1 MNIIDPNEQV
11 KVPKDLLV
19 LERGRD
25 ELLLADNMVT
35 RPLYVKEGRQY
46 ILKFLASARKL
57 GTRERIIAAYPHE
70 ETLVN
75 LLLDSGI
82 IVPQAANGQNRPRP
96 LDVLSSVKKRQMSL
110 YLLASQSCNMN
121 CVYCLNGRASYQTD
135 KNLKM
140 DRTVAFRSIDRCLE
154 DISEDGRLEIIF
166 FGGEP
171 LLNWPLAKDAILHC
185 EKRLGENHKGK
196 QRQYHFTSNLSFL
209 PGDLIEWARKYDI
222 SFLCDI
228 DGPPDIHNRAR
239 PFRNGGGTYESTVR
253 SIEKMLAA
261 GLKIDFRATITSLNQ
276 DHLFEIA
283 ELHKALGGN
292 SSGFV
297 PVTPVNSDQ
306 SLLPDE
312 LLPSIEKIISGM
324 TDVYRSKLWERE
336 NLYPFNQ
343 YAARFRPG
351 YQTPLGCGAAY
362 GNLPAVAA
370 NGDVYPCIYLVG
382 IRKFHL
388 GNIRDAG
395 YPQSELV
402 GQLFDSL
409 HVDSLEGCKR
419 CPWRYLCGGG
429 CPLGRL
435 TVTNNPAATTK
446 VESYC
451 KEVRCDLTKSVLEL
465 LLWEKA
471 DETASCRN
479 GTLDHTLLL
488 CK

>member
-1 MNIIDPNEQV
+1 MIDPDELL
-11 KVPKDLLV
+11 KVPGDLLV
-19 LERGRD
+19 LERGPD
-25 ELLLADNMVT
+25 ELLLADNMVA

-46 ILKFLASARKL
+46 ILKFLEAAREL
-57 GTRERIIAAYPHE
+57 GTCKRIIAAYPHE
-70 ETLVN
+70 ETLLDV
-75 LLLDSGI
+75 LLDSGI
-82 IVPQAANGQNRPRP
+82 IVSQATDGQNRPLP
-96 LDVLSSVKKRQMSL
+96 LEAAKLAKKRQVSL
-110 YLLASQSCNMN
+110 YLLTSQSCNMN
-121 CVYCLNGRASYQTD
+121 CVYCLNGRTSYQTD

-140 DRTVAFRSIDRCLE
+140 DRAVAFRSIDRCL
-154 DISEDGRLEIIF
+154 DGISEDGRLEVIF

-171 LLNWPLAKDAILHC
+171 LLNWPLAKEAILHC
-185 EKRLGENHKGK
+185 EKHLGEKHKGK
-196 QRQYHFTSNLSFL
+196 KRQYHFTSNLSFL

-228 DGPPDIHNRAR
+228 DGPEEIHNRSR

-253 SIEKMLAA
+253 CLEKMLAA
-261 GLKIDFRATITSLNQ
+261 GLKIDLRATITSLNQ
-276 DHLFEIA
+276 DRLLEIA

-395 YPQSELV
+395 YPQSERV
-402 GQLFDSL
+402 GQLFDDF
-409 HVDSLEGCKR
+409 HVDRLEGCKR

-435 TVTNNPAATTK
+435 TVTNNPAATAGAK
-446 VESYC
+446 RYC
-451 KEVRCDLTKSVLEL
+451 KEDRCDLTKSVLEL

-471 DETASCRN
+471 DETASGRN
-479 GTLDHTLLL
+479 GTLDHNVAFV
-488 CK
+488 